1 MKMSSKNSMN
11 QQKVDDELRK
21 LALEYV
27 ELSKQGDVLGAEIV
41 LHDLNKLKELTSV
54 KNSEVFK

>member
-1 MKMSSKNSMN
+1 MKMSLKNSMN
-11 QQKVDDELRK
+11 QQKIDDELKK

-27 ELSKQGDVLGAEIV
+27 ELSKQGDILGAEIV

-54 KNSEVFK
+54 KNSEVSK

>member
-1 MKMSSKNSMN
+1 MKMSLKNSMN
-11 QQKVDDELRK
+11 QQKIDDELKK

-27 ELSKQGDVLGAEIV
+27 ELSKQGDILGAEIV

-54 KNSEVFK
+54 KNSEGSK